1 MTVKKKAPAKKKQ
14 PVKAAKKAPAPQVKK
29 RPKKRAKKFTEPLIK
44 IEHGEHDKS
53 MKGTHDPVI
62 LGDLEWRDK
71 VGNRRSNAMP
81 WLIVKCNR
89 PDCPYLVI
97 VEQFSLAKFL
107 SEKAAL

>member
-1 MTVKKKAPAKKKQ
+1 MTVKKASPTR
-14 PVKAAKKAPAPQVKK
+14 KKAPVKK
-29 RPKKRAKKFTEPLIK
+29 AAAPPPKRRKKRAKKFTEPLIK
-44 IEHGEHDKS
+44 IECGEHDKS
-53 MKGTHDPVI
+53 MKGDHDPVI

-107 SEKAAL
+107 SEKAAV